1 MAQPA
6 AGPVGALLTATMT
19 LNEILLAEPR
29 AVAVF
34 ARYGMDSCCGGVKP
48 LTLVCE
54 KHGLDL
60 ATVLAELRAL

>member
-1 MAQPA
+1 MSQSA
-6 AGPVGALLTATMT
+6 AEPVDARLTATMT

-29 AVAVF
+29 AVEVF

-60 ATVLAELRAL
+60 PAVLAELRAL